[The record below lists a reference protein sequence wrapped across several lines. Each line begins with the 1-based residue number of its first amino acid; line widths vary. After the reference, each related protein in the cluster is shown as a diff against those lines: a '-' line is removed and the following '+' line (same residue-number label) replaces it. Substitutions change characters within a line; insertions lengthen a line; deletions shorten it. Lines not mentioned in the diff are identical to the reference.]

1 MGPDP
6 KISRVFCDRL
16 LSRYMAKLTKGCQKV
31 LEVLKEQHQ
40 LASAQDIFGLM
51 RTDDATAPGL
61 TTVYRSLE
69 SLVSLGL
76 VQSVELGDGERRY
89 EMVKPGEHHH
99 HLVCDSCKESVHL
112 DNCLVDELEDGIRS
126 KYGFQVKGHILEIFG
141 MCRTCQQKA

>member
-1 MGPDP
+1 
-6 KISRVFCDRL
+6 
-16 LSRYMAKLTKGCQKV
+16 MAKLTKGCQKV

-51 RTDDATAPGL
+51 RGDDATAPGL

-69 SLVSLGL
+69 SLVSMGL
-76 VQSVELGDGERRY
+76 VQAVDLGDGERRY

-99 HLVCDSCKESVHL
+99 HLVCDSCKASVHL
-112 DNCLVDELEDGIRS
+112 DSCLIEELEGGIRS

-141 MCRTCQQKA
+141 MCQACQTTQNV

>member
-1 MGPDP
+1 
-6 KISRVFCDRL
+6 
-16 LSRYMAKLTKGCQKV
+16 MAKLTKGCQKV

-51 RTDDATAPGL
+51 RGDDASAPGL

-69 SLVSLGL
+69 SLVSQGL
-76 VQSVELGDGERRY
+76 VQAVDLGDGERRY

-99 HLVCDSCKESVHL
+99 HLVCDSCKASVHL
-112 DNCLVDELEDGIRS
+112 DSCLIEELEGGIRS

-141 MCRTCQQKA
+141 MCKSCQTTQNV

>member
-6 KISRVFCDRL
+6 KNSGVFCDRL

-51 RTDDATAPGL
+51 RTDDAAAPGL

-76 VQSVELGDGERRY
+76 VQGVDLGDGEKRY

>member
-1 MGPDP
+1 MIGCYP
-6 KISRVFCDRL
+6 RV
-16 LSRYMAKLTKGCQKV
+16 MAKLTKGCQKV

-51 RTDDATAPGL
+51 RGDDASAPGL

-69 SLVSLGL
+69 SLVSQGL
-76 VQSVELGDGERRY
+76 VQAVDLGDGERRY

-99 HLVCDSCKESVHL
+99 HLVCDSCKASVHL
-112 DNCLVDELEDGIRS
+112 DSCLIEELEGGIRS

-141 MCRTCQQKA
+141 MCKSCQTTHNV

>member
-1 MGPDP
+1 
-6 KISRVFCDRL
+6 
-16 LSRYMAKLTKGCQKV
+16 MAKLTKGCQKV

-51 RTDDATAPGL
+51 RGDDATAPGL

-69 SLVSLGL
+69 SLVSMGL
-76 VQSVELGDGERRY
+76 VQAVDLGDGERRY

-99 HLVCDSCKESVHL
+99 HLVCDSCKASVHL
-112 DNCLVDELEDGIRS
+112 DSCLIEELEGGIRS

-141 MCRTCQQKA
+141 MCQSCQTTQNV